1 MIRTEKLSFS
11 YGDNGVLLGLDL
23 RIEKGSFT
31 VILGRNGSGKS
42 TLAKHFNAIF
52 LPSGGTVY
60 VKNIDTKNKDEIL
73 NIRQTVQMVFQNP
86 DNQAVAAIVENEIA
100 FAPENL
106 GVPSEEIRRRVT
118 ESLAAMN
125 MTKYAKSAVA
135 NLSGGQ
141 KQLVAIAAALAANP
155 ECIVLD
161 EPTSMLDPKNRAAV
175 ISAIHALNRE
185 KGITVVLI
193 THYMEEAVNAD
204 RVIVTDNGKI
214 ALDNTPR
221 EVFKNAG
228 LIKSLG
234 LDVPQAAELMHKL
247 RENGFDVRDD
257 ILTADEA
264 AEEIRK
270 ILGESK

>member
-11 YGDNGVLLGLDL
+11 YGNNEILRNIDL
-23 RIEKGSFT
+23 HIKKGSFT

-42 TLAKHFNAIF
+42 TLAKHFNAIL
-52 LPSGGTVY
+52 LPSGGAVY
-60 VKNIDTKNKDEIL
+60 VKNTDTKNKDEIL
-73 NIRQTVQMVFQNP
+73 NIRRTVQMVFQNP

-106 GVPSEEIRRRVT
+106 GVPSEEIRRRVN

-141 KQLVAIAAALAANP
+141 KQLIAIAAALAANP

-161 EPTSMLDPKNRAAV
+161 EPTAMLDPKNRAAV
-175 ISAIHALNRE
+175 ISAIHSLNRE

-193 THYMEEAVNAD
+193 THYMEEAVDAD

-221 EVFKNAG
+221 EIFKNADM
-228 LIKSLG
+228 IKALG
-234 LDVPQAAELMHKL
+234 LDVPQPAELMNNL
-247 RENGFDVRDD
+247 RKNGFDVRED

-264 AEEIRK
+264 AAEIIK

>member
-11 YGDNGVLLGLDL
+11 YGNNEILRNIDL
-23 RIEKGSFT
+23 HIEKGSFT

-42 TLAKHFNAIF
+42 TLAKHFNAIL
-52 LPSGGTVY
+52 LPSGGAVY
-60 VKNIDTKNKDEIL
+60 VKNTDTKNKDEIL
-73 NIRQTVQMVFQNP
+73 NIRRTVQMVFQNP

-106 GVPSEEIRRRVT
+106 GVPFEEIRRRVN

-141 KQLVAIAAALAANP
+141 KQLIAIAAALAANP

-161 EPTSMLDPKNRAAV
+161 EPTAMLDPKNRAAV
-175 ISAIHALNRE
+175 ISAIHSLNRE

-193 THYMEEAVNAD
+193 THYMEEAVDAD

-221 EVFKNAG
+221 EIFKNADM
-228 LIKSLG
+228 IKALG
-234 LDVPQAAELMHKL
+234 LDVPQPAELMNNL
-247 RENGFDVRDD
+247 RKNGFDVRED

-264 AEEIRK
+264 AAEIIK

>member
-11 YGDNGVLLGLDL
+11 YGNNEILRNIDL
-23 RIEKGSFT
+23 HIKKGSFT

-42 TLAKHFNAIF
+42 TLAKHFNAIL
-52 LPSGGTVY
+52 LPSGGAVY
-60 VKNIDTKNKDEIL
+60 VKNTDTKNKDEIL
-73 NIRQTVQMVFQNP
+73 NIRRTVQMVFQNP

-106 GVPSEEIRRRVT
+106 GVPSEEIRRRVN

-141 KQLVAIAAALAANP
+141 KQLIAIAAALAANP

-161 EPTSMLDPKNRAAV
+161 EPTAMLDPKNRAAV
-175 ISAIHALNRE
+175 ISAIHSLNRE

-193 THYMEEAVNAD
+193 THYMEEAVDAN

-214 ALDNTPR
+214 VLDSTPR
-221 EVFKNAG
+221 EVFKDTEK
-228 LIKSLG
+228 IKALG
-234 LDVPQAAELMHKL
+234 LDVPQTAELMHRL
-247 RENGFDVRDD
+247 RKNGFDVRDD
-257 ILTADEA
+257 ILTSDEA
-264 AEEIRK
+264 AEEIRRF
-270 ILGESK
+270 LGESK

>member
-1 MIRTEKLSFS
+1 MRNI
-11 YGDNGVLLGLDL
+11 DL
-23 RIEKGSFT
+23 HIKKGSFT

-42 TLAKHFNAIF
+42 TLAKHFNAIL
-52 LPSGGTVY
+52 LPSGGAVY
-60 VKNIDTKNKDEIL
+60 VKNTDTKNKDEIL
-73 NIRQTVQMVFQNP
+73 NIRRTVQMVFQNP

-106 GVPSEEIRRRVT
+106 GVPSEEIRRRVN

-141 KQLVAIAAALAANP
+141 KQLIAIAAALAANP

-161 EPTSMLDPKNRAAV
+161 EPTAMLDPKNRAAV
-175 ISAIHALNRE
+175 ISAIHSLNRE

-193 THYMEEAVNAD
+193 THYMEEAVDAD

-221 EVFKNAG
+221 EIFKNADM
-228 LIKSLG
+228 IKALG
-234 LDVPQAAELMHKL
+234 LDVPQPAELMNNL
-247 RENGFDVRDD
+247 RKNGFDVRED

-264 AEEIRK
+264 AAEIIK

>member
-11 YGDNGVLLGLDL
+11 YGNNEILRNIDL
-23 RIEKGSFT
+23 HIEKGSFT

-42 TLAKHFNAIF
+42 TLAKHFNAIL
-52 LPSGGTVY
+52 LPSGGAVY
-60 VKNIDTKNKDEIL
+60 VKNTDTKKKDEIL
-73 NIRQTVQMVFQNP
+73 NIRRTVQMVFQNP

-106 GVPSEEIRRRVT
+106 GVPSEEIRRRVD

-141 KQLVAIAAALAANP
+141 KQLIAIAAALAANP

-161 EPTSMLDPKNRAAV
+161 EPTAMLDPKNRAAV
-175 ISAIHALNRE
+175 ISAIHSLNRE

-193 THYMEEAVNAD
+193 THYMEEAVDAN

-214 ALDNTPR
+214 VLDSTPR
-221 EVFKNAG
+221 EVFKDTEK
-228 LIKSLG
+228 IKALG
-234 LDVPQAAELMHKL
+234 LDVPQTAELMHRL
-247 RENGFDVRDD
+247 RKNGFDVRED
-257 ILTADEA
+257 ILTSDEA
-264 AEEIRK
+264 AEEIRRF
-270 ILGESK
+270 LGESK